1 MKKMWLLVVVGA
13 LTACASL
20 TESSKYQFS
29 DGVYRVKLGKEKMSK
44 VYVQIGE
51 DSIGV
56 YPVAQHRGALIL
68 DTARSL
74 SLSFPETINESEFDS
89 PLFVQTSFDL
99 DVLTIPFKYRLPA
112 SGVPNQLTAHFTGA
126 AYLGYRSDLYRLS
139 YQKAPLVHRKRTI
152 RHYGYSFGG
161 FAGLGATTINP
172 LLTDNQVTME
182 YEGVVFTKGIAGI
195 IAVNNFTFGLG
206 IGLDHLLDRNRSF
219 WIYQGK
225 PWFGLTFGLN
235 LN

>member
-1 MKKMWLLVVVGA
+1 MWLLGVVSA
-13 LTACASL
+13 LTGCGSL
-20 TESSKYQFS
+20 IESSKYQFS
-29 DGVYRVKLGKEKMSK
+29 DGVYRAKIGKEKK
-44 VYVQIGE
+44 ARVYVQIGE
-51 DSIGV
+51 DSIDV
-56 YPVAQHRGALIL
+56 VPVTKEKGELAL
-68 DTARSL
+68 DTAQSL
-74 SLSFPETINESEFDS
+74 TLSYPETINGNEFDS

-99 DVLTIPFKYRLPA
+99 DVLTIPFKYRLPTA
-112 SGVPNQLTAHFTGA
+112 NVPNQLTAHFTGA

-139 YQKAPLVHRKRTI
+139 YQKAPLVRRKRTI

-161 FAGLGATTINP
+161 FAGLGATTVNS
-172 LLTDNQVTME
+172 LLTDNHVTDE

-206 IGLDHLLDRNRSF
+206 IGLDHLLDRNRSV